1 MLEFALLTS
10 VPVFVSYG
18 MNVAAL
24 AAAAA
29 EAPRGG
35 LGDEHGAPVG
45 HDARPRVQRLQEEVF
60 LGGSVAGGHGAKAAP
75 SSAVH
80 DAPPD
85 P

>member
-1 MLEFALLTS
+1 MLKLALPTS

-18 MNVAAL
+18 MNVAAIA

-60 LGGSVAGGHGAKAAP
+60 LGGSVAGGHGAKAASP
-75 SSAVH
+75 AVY
-80 DAPPD
+80 DAPTD

>member
-1 MLEFALLTS
+1 MLKLALPTS

-18 MNVAAL
+18 MNVAAI
-24 AAAAA
+24 AAA

-45 HDARPRVQRLQEEVF
+45 HDARPRVQRLEEEVF
-60 LGGSVAGGHGAKAAP
+60 LGGSVAGGHGAKAAACP
-75 SSAVH
+75 AVY

>member
-1 MLEFALLTS
+1 MLEFAGS

-18 MNVAAL
+18 MNVAAI
-24 AAAAA
+24 AA

-45 HDARPRVQRLQEEVF
+45 RDARPRVQRLEEEVF
-60 LGGSVAGGHGAKAAP
+60 LGGSVAGGHGAKAAASVAVYDVP
-75 SSAVH
+75 S
-80 DAPPD
+80 D